1 MQVTKNQ
8 IDDLNIQVTFNL
20 SAEDYA
26 AAEKK
31 RLNDFR
37 RRADFKGFRKGMVPM
52 SIVQRLYGEQA
63 LAEAV
68 NEVVSKGLNDF
79 IKENDLRVVGEPLS
93 SEDQPEVKWESGA
106 DFTFKFDIAQTPKLD
121 LAISSSDKV
130 PYYNINI
137 TETAK
142 KEMKANMLRQFGKL
156 EDTDKAGEDDFVI
169 ADLSS
174 EAKTVEGAYIAVRN
188 VSGDAKKLFVG
199 CKPGDKFEI
208 DVNAAFTDEA
218 DRAAMLKVKRNELA
232 GIDPKFSVSIVNV
245 RTFVPAEE
253 GQEAYDQIFGEDKV
267 HNAEEFD
274 AAVTERLAANY
285 KEEADYRLS
294 KDIRSYFVEK
304 ANIAL
309 PEAFLKRWLIQIN
322 EGKFTAEQ
330 VEAEFDSFL
339 ADFRWQMIREYV
351 MDKYGLK
358 VEDKDIREAAEAFTA
373 YQYAMYGMGN
383 VPQQMIKEAAKNVLN
398 DERQVRQMQ
407 ENVENQKVVAA
418 LREQITLTPKNI
430 SVDKFRELK

>member
-137 TETAK
+137 
-142 KEMKANMLRQFGKL
+142 R
-156 EDTDKAGEDDFVI
+156 
-169 ADLSS
+169 
-174 EAKTVEGAYIAVRN
+174 YIFYFYIMYIFYN
-188 VSGDAKKLFVG
+188 KIS
-199 CKPGDKFEI
+199 
-208 DVNAAFTDEA
+208 
-218 DRAAMLKVKRNELA
+218 MWKV
-232 GIDPKFSVSIVNV
+232 
-245 RTFVPAEE
+245 
-253 GQEAYDQIFGEDKV
+253 
-267 HNAEEFD
+267 
-274 AAVTERLAANY
+274 
-285 KEEADYRLS
+285 
-294 KDIRSYFVEK
+294 
-304 ANIAL
+304 
-309 PEAFLKRWLIQIN
+309 
-322 EGKFTAEQ
+322 
-330 VEAEFDSFL
+330 
-339 ADFRWQMIREYV
+339 
-351 MDKYGLK
+351 
-358 VEDKDIREAAEAFTA
+358 
-373 YQYAMYGMGN
+373 
-383 VPQQMIKEAAKNVLN
+383 
-398 DERQVRQMQ
+398 
-407 ENVENQKVVAA
+407 
-418 LREQITLTPKNI
+418 
-430 SVDKFRELK
+430 